1 MRTFAR
7 KQARHVEAKEPCQ
20 FAAPPNVH
28 HALASPS
35 RPLDPSLRSFF
46 EPQFGHD
53 FSKVRVHSDPVAEQ
67 SAREV
72 NAHAYTIRN
81 DIVFAKDQFAPETA
95 RGRQLIAHELSHVVQ
110 QSRSGTRP
118 GQILRKPADAHYPSE
133 EEQKEIQKLLK
144 REFKTTRVVT
154 SSTGTT
160 TVSKGRVL
168 KPEEIKQLAA
178 RLEGPFVDELNKLDR
193 SSSGGG
199 TLGKTEAFDLVKKAR
214 EDILKEF
221 GSYTR
226 QTLTLTQDAAISD
239 AARKAA
245 GQVLVVLGDPD
256 AGRALARTILD
267 THCEDCA
274 TALEDVD
281 ENSKN
286 AFITFF
292 MVTVFPKYEAQL
304 KRVADK
310 VVPGKHTED
319 AKITLR
325 LKNDDFYKTAV
336 HELVHQL
343 AHPAFS
349 AAFMDQRNI
358 IEGFTDYFAHEIYGD
373 KVDKGYEKV
382 VEKIQKVRAVMGG
395 PFQFVSDET
404 GEESLRQAYF
414 MGKLEYIGWVASNDK
429 ERKAVAAAHKEAG
442 EPESPGE
449 WNAATAAEYT
459 KKYREQALERQAPS
473 RNVLY
478 TGLFLQKH
486 STDTVAVRYA
496 RVIARTELARGQ
508 LYLEGQVI
516 SEPSRN
522 PSLYGGSIGV
532 GGEYQEP
539 HFYAGG
545 GVRFTGT
552 SLPGT
557 GTNRLDIS
565 PFVGAGWR
573 AFQVVRIGVEAYAV
587 VPTDDRQKALGIGF
601 TVGVEL

>member
-7 KQARHVEAKEPCQ
+7 KQARHASSNEPCQ

-28 HALASPS
+28 HALASP

-53 FSKVRVHSDPVAEQ
+53 FSKVRVHSNPAAEQ
-67 SAREV
+67 SARDV
-72 NAHAYTIRN
+72 NAHAYTMGR
-81 DIVFAKDQFAPETA
+81 DIVFAKDQFAPETS

-110 QSRSGTRP
+110 QSRSVAQP
-118 GQILRKPADAHYPSE
+118 GQVLRQPAEGHYPSE
-133 EEQKEIQKLLK
+133 DEQKEIEKLLK

-154 SSTGTT
+154 SSSGVA

-168 KPEEIKQLAA
+168 KTEEIKQLAA

-193 SSSGGG
+193 NSSGGG
-199 TLGKTEAFDLVKKAR
+199 TLSKTEAFDYVKSAR
-214 EDILKEF
+214 EAILKEF
-221 GSYTR
+221 GSYTT
-226 QTLTLTQDAAISD
+226 QTITLTQDATLSD

-281 ENSKN
+281 ETSKN
-286 AFITFF
+286 AFTTFF
-292 MVTVFPKYEAQL
+292 IATVFPKYETQL

-319 AKITLR
+319 SKITLR
-325 LKNDDFYKTAV
+325 LKNDDFYRTAV

-358 IEGFTDYFAHEIYGD
+358 IEGFTDYFAHQIYGD
-373 KVDKGYEKV
+373 PVDKGYEKV
-382 VEKIQKVRAVMGG
+382 VEKIKKVREVMRG
-395 PFQFVSDET
+395 PFQFVQDQA

-414 MGKLEYIGWVASNDK
+414 RGKLDYIGWVASNDK

-442 EPESPGE
+442 EPELPGE
-449 WNAATAAEYT
+449 WNATAAGEHA

-473 RNVLY
+473 RNVIY
-478 TGLFLQKH
+478 AGLFLQKH

-496 RVIARTELARGQ
+496 RVIARTEFARGQ

-522 PSLYGGSIGV
+522 PSLYGGSIGI

-545 GVRFTGT
+545 GVRFVGT
-552 SLPGT
+552 NLPGT
-557 GTNRLDIS
+557 GTNRLDVS
-565 PFVGAGWR
+565 PFVSAGWR
-573 AFQVVRIGVEAYAV
+573 AFQIVRVGVEGFAV
-587 VPTDDRQKALGIGF
+587 IPTDDKREKALGIGF

>member
-1 MRTFAR
+1 M
-7 KQARHVEAKEPCQ
+7 
-20 FAAPPNVH
+20 
-28 HALASPS
+28 
-35 RPLDPSLRSFF
+35 
-46 EPQFGHD
+46 
-53 FSKVRVHSDPVAEQ
+53 
-67 SAREV
+67 
-72 NAHAYTIRN
+72 
-81 DIVFAKDQFAPETA
+81 
-95 RGRQLIAHELSHVVQ
+95 
-110 QSRSGTRP
+110 
-118 GQILRKPADAHYPSE
+118 
-133 EEQKEIQKLLK
+133 LK
-144 REFKTTRVVT
+144 
-154 SSTGTT
+154 S
-160 TVSKGRVL
+160 
-168 KPEEIKQLAA
+168 EEIKQLAA

-193 SSSGGG
+193 NSSGGG
-199 TLGKTEAFDLVKKAR
+199 TLSKTEAFDFVKSAR
-214 EDILKEF
+214 EDILKKF
-221 GSYTR
+221 GSYTS
-226 QTLTLTQDAAISD
+226 QTIPLTQDTTLTE

-281 ENSKN
+281 ESSKD
-286 AFITFF
+286 AFTTFF
-292 MVTVFPKYEAQL
+292 IATVFPKYEAQL

-310 VVPGKHTED
+310 VVPGKHTDD

-336 HELVHQL
+336 HELIHQL

-358 IEGFTDYFAHEIYGD
+358 IEGFTDYFANQIYGG
-373 KVDKGYEKV
+373 KVDKGYEKA
-382 VEKIQKVRAVMGG
+382 VEKIKKVREVMRG
-395 PFQFVSDET
+395 PFQFVQDEA

-414 MGKLEYIGWVASNDK
+414 RGKLEYIGWVASNDK

-442 EPESPGE
+442 EPELPGE
-449 WNAATAAEYT
+449 WNATTAGEHV

-478 TGLFLQKH
+478 AGLFLQQQ
-486 STDTVAVRYA
+486 STSTVAVRYA
-496 RVIARTELARGQ
+496 RLIARTEFARGQ

-522 PSLYGGSIGV
+522 PSLFGGSIGI

-545 GVRFTGT
+545 GVRFVGT
-552 SLPGT
+552 NLPGT
-557 GTNRLDIS
+557 GTNRLDVS

-573 AFQVVRIGVEAYAV
+573 AFQTVRVGLEGFAV
-587 VPTDDRQKALGIGF
+587 IPTDDKRDKALGFGL